1 MNRTFVAK
9 VGLVSD
15 GRGWLPGAKQG
26 YQHIRS
32 RKLPWIK
39 CINLIPKTNWLHL
52 VIEGQLVINCYP
64 KITHCFPDT
73 TVDSSAGRDGE
84 LADLQFWIL
93 NNHPLAEVQFGSIGE
108 VNGSQPQKSF
118 FFLFFFVF
126 VFKGTAG
133 FGATAGG
140 SI

>member
-1 MNRTFVAK
+1 MNRTFVAN
-9 VGLVSD
+9 VGLISD
-15 GRGWLPGAKQG
+15 GAKQE
-26 YQHIRS
+26 YQHSRS
-32 RKLPWIK
+32 RKLQWIK
-39 CINLIPKTNWLHL
+39 CIKLIPKTNWLHL

-64 KITHCFPDT
+64 KITHCFPNT
-73 TVDSSAGRDGE
+73 TVDSSTGRDGE

-93 NNHPLAEVQFGSIGE
+93 NNHPFAEVQFGSFGE
-108 VNGSQPQKSF
+108 VNGSQPQKRVF
-118 FFLFFFVF
+118 FFF